1 MSENKGAMR
10 PPRANKGPK
19 VRRVRPDYAWLLCM
33 ILCLLIVSGF
43 EDRHPLI
50 WAAGISLKIAI
61 FVLALHV
68 SGVGRK
74 FFLTTVTLAVLVAGA
89 SVPARM
95 YHGEL
100 ETLVMVA
107 WSAMMLLVPIAILRR
122 IGKEF
127 EEEGVDLEV
136 VLGALCAYLYMGAYF
151 AFLYDVM
158 AHISKSPFF
167 AQPGADNKLNYL
179 YFSFVTLTTTGYGDI
194 SPAYGPGRMIA
205 VTEAVIGQLYLVSV
219 VAIVVS
225 AFGKQRKSPS

>member
-89 SVPARM
+89 S
-95 YHGEL
+95 
-100 ETLVMVA
+100 
-107 WSAMMLLVPIAILRR
+107 
-122 IGKEF
+122 
-127 EEEGVDLEV
+127 
-136 VLGALCAYLYMGAYF
+136 
-151 AFLYDVM
+151 
-158 AHISKSPFF
+158 
-167 AQPGADNKLNYL
+167 
-179 YFSFVTLTTTGYGDI
+179 
-194 SPAYGPGRMIA
+194 
-205 VTEAVIGQLYLVSV
+205 
-219 VAIVVS
+219 
-225 AFGKQRKSPS
+225 